1 MRDFIATQNSEGLRQ
16 RLKGA
21 VRVREPAAFRRLAAS
36 LVEIAV
42 VSGIV
47 ARVYRMMVLSRANTP
62 AQVAIALTLGAVF
75 LLLMTTLHLSRFPIR
90 AWLWRAPAFA
100 VLEGSVEML
109 VSLAL
114 IKAGRE
120 PLGSGA
126 AAHLHDWAGMTA
138 NTIAWRLIVIS
149 TFSLLLAFIVKWVRY
164 LILRNEHASWSE
176 GTIRAGIPG
185 EGFVERRSRTADF
198 DPLLFGERRKH
209 DNKRG

>member
-149 TFSLLLAFIVKWVRY
+149 VFSLLLAFIVKWVRY

-185 EGFVERRSRTADF
+185 EGFVERRSRRADF